1 MIFGII
7 GNTYSKDVPR
17 AVFNFLNDIKND
29 KFRFVIDTELYALIR
44 KKYKLS
50 VSKSFRKSGQN
61 LIKSSDF
68 IISFGGDGTFL
79 STAKLVGKSGK
90 SIIGVNL
97 GKLGFLADISPDDAS
112 KFILNVIKNKY
123 KLDERTLVE
132 ASFENTEKK
141 LYGLNEVVIG
151 KAGSVKTIQINVFYN
166 NKFVITYLADGLII
180 STPTGSTAYSMSAG
194 GPIIDPESSV
204 FILTPICAHT
214 LTARPIVLPDDGRI
228 SIDVDSRVP
237 IIATSDGND
246 KVELRHK
253 TTVKLK
259 KANYR
264 IKLVKNADS
273 NYFDVLNKKLLL
285 GQDVRK

>member
-1 MIFGII
+1 
-7 GNTYSKDVPR
+7 
-17 AVFNFLNDIKND
+17 
-29 KFRFVIDTELYALIR
+29 
-44 KKYKLS
+44 
-50 VSKSFRKSGQN
+50 
-61 LIKSSDF
+61 
-68 IISFGGDGTFL
+68 
-79 STAKLVGKSGK
+79 
-90 SIIGVNL
+90 
-97 GKLGFLADISPDDAS
+97 
-112 KFILNVIKNKY
+112 
-123 KLDERTLVE
+123 
-132 ASFENTEKK
+132 
-141 LYGLNEVVIG
+141 
-151 KAGSVKTIQINVFYN
+151 
-166 NKFVITYLADGLII
+166 
-180 STPTGSTAYSMSAG
+180 MSAG